1 MEAKMK
7 EKRGKGKG
15 ILGALA
21 TLLFPPSLIIAGI
34 LSMPMLLLT
43 YCYNVEITMSIKKK
57 EN

>member
-1 MEAKMK
+1 MK

-21 TLLFPPSLIIAGI
+21 TLPFPPLLIIAGI
-34 LSMPMLLLT
+34 LSIPMLLLT
-43 YCYNVEITMSIKKK
+43 YCYNMEITMSIKKK